1 MAKVME
7 KVMDVTD
14 YCDNVTVELAGW
26 KAKMYDLARKL
37 DRIPTGSKEKVVNEV
52 NELHIIIEE
61 LGDRIE
67 RLRKECPISWRP
79 EKTEIENKIGYMGRK
94 MEDVVDAI
102 SPSDV
107 GG

>member
-94 MEDVVDAI
+94 MEDVIDAI

>member
-1 MAKVME
+1 ME
-7 KVMDVTD
+7 VKD

-26 KAKMYDLARKL
+26 KAKMYDLVKKL
-37 DRIPTGSKEKVVNEV
+37 DKVPTGSKEKVVNEV
-52 NELHIIIEE
+52 NELHMIIEE

-67 RLRKECPISWRP
+67 RLRKECPISWKP
-79 EKTEIENKIGYMGRK
+79 ERTEIEKKAGYLGRK
-94 MEDVVDAI
+94 LEDVVDAI